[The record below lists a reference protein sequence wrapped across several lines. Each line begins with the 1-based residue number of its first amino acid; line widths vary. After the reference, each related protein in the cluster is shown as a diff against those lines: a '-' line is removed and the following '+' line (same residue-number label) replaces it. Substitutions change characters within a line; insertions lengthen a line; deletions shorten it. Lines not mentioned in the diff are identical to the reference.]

1 MKKRTMKLIFALL
14 LLASTLIFMAMSY
27 SSENQMSSEP
37 QASQNLQSISP
48 VQAQSLIQQRPDLL
62 ILDVRTP
69 PELKEGFIEG
79 SELFDFWTVVK
90 GNHTLPRNRP
100 ILLVCAVGG
109 RSYFAGTMLK
119 KAGYAE
125 IYNLSGGISAWKEKG
140 LPLQY

>member
-37 QASQNLQSISP
+37 QASQTLQSISP

-90 GNHTLPRNRP
+90 GNHALPRNRP

>member
-1 MKKRTMKLIFALL
+1 MKLIFALL

-37 QASQNLQSISP
+37 QASQTLQSISP

-90 GNHTLPRNRP
+90 GNLTLPRNRP

>member
-1 MKKRTMKLIFALL
+1 MKLIFALL

-37 QASQNLQSISP
+37 QASQTLQSISP

>member
-37 QASQNLQSISP
+37 QASQTLQSISP

>member
-1 MKKRTMKLIFALL
+1 MKKRTMKLLFALL

>member
-1 MKKRTMKLIFALL
+1 MKLIFALL

-37 QASQNLQSISP
+37 QASKTLQSISP